1 MSAITPGTP
10 AGPAPVGSGGL
21 RPQRGQGSVSGLTGR
36 SALYPLVPLI
46 VAFLAASAAPTPLY
60 AIYQARWDFSPVTT
74 TAVFG
79 AVAVLA
85 ALLTLSKLS
94 DHVGRR
100 PVLLGA
106 VTVQA
111 ASLLVF
117 ATAGG
122 APAMLAARIAQGLST
137 GAALGVI
144 SAGMVDVDRE
154 RGTFANAV
162 APFAGTGAGVLRA
175 TLAVRYLPAHTHLIY
190 PALLAVLVLQAAGVA
205 LIRESVTRTPGVL
218 FARVPEVRLPRK
230 LRGPALA
237 SGPVLFAVWALA
249 GLYGALGPALVGT
262 LTGSDNVALGGLSLF
277 MHTASAVIS
286 IMLRVAT
293 ARAMMH
299 TGNLTLI
306 AGVAITLLARIRYG
320 SPSISSI
327 ASRRYA
333 QLRG

>member
-1 MSAITPGTP
+1 M
-10 AGPAPVGSGGL
+10 
-21 RPQRGQGSVSGLTGR
+21 
-36 SALYPLVPLI
+36 YPLVSLI

-79 AVAVLA
+79 AYAVAVLA

-100 PVLLGA
+100 PVLLA
-106 VTVQA
+106 ALTVEA

-122 APAMLAARIAQGLST
+122 VPALLAARIAQGLST

-144 SAGMVDVDRE
+144 SAGMVDVDRG
-154 RGTFANAV
+154 RGPFANAV
-162 APFAGTGAGVLRA
+162 APFAGTGGGVLLA
-175 TLAVRYLPAHTHLIY
+175 TLAVRYLPARTHLIY
-190 PALLAVLVLQAAGVA
+190 LALLVVLVFHAAGVA
-205 LIRESVTRTPGVL
+205 LIRESVTRTPGAL

-262 LTGSDNVALGGLSLF
+262 LTGSDNVVLRGLSLF
-277 MHTASAVIS
+277 TLTASAVIS
-286 IMLRVAT
+286 IILLRGAR

-299 TGNLTLI
+299 TGILTLI

-333 QLRG
+333 QLLG